1 MLNCYAMRIL
11 CALSLAAVVP
21 NAPAKAG
28 SFPSIPSGVYG
39 AVAAAIIM
47 NQFGLRGGGHA
58 SRGKVVA
65 RSKSHSSSESSGKIA
80 RSKSHSSSESSR
92 KIARSKDHSSS
103 EAANPKDPFAGASP
117 PAGYAKP
124 VNSN

>member
-1 MLNCYAMRIL
+1 MINWSYVMKTI
-11 CALSLAAVVP
+11 CALRAAAIT
-21 NAPAKAG
+21 NFPAKAG
-28 SFPSIPSGVYG
+28 SFPSIPSGIYG

-47 NQFGLRGGGHA
+47 NQFRLRAGGHA
-58 SRGKVVA
+58 SRGRVVA

-80 RSKSHSSSESSR
+80 RSK
-92 KIARSKDHSSS
+92 DHPSS